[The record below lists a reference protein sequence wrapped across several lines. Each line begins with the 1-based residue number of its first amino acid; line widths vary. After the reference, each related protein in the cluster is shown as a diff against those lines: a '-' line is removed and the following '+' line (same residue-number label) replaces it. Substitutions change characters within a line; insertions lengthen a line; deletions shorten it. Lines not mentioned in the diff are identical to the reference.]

1 MSVPL
6 RNLNG
11 EAGEALTHL
20 HAYTLADYT
29 VAGTTAAVA
38 RDGDTPGD
46 LVTVSSTGNWYVK
59 RPGDGVTKRLGEV
72 VKVEVAASGSA
83 VGYLVVE
90 WIDADRVKEVASDDA
105 TTVTLGNSL
114 ITDGDTSVSHNF
126 DAGSTTGPI
135 VCVSKSAA
143 SGAIKAYGLVF
154 GS

>member
-11 EAGEALTHL
+11 EVGPDLTHI
-20 HAYTLADYT
+20 AACTLADYT
-29 VAGTTAAVA
+29 VAGTTTPVV
-38 RDGDTPGD
+38 GDI
-46 LVTVSSTGNWYVK
+46 VEVSSTGNWYVK
-59 RPGDGVTKRLGEV
+59 RAANDTTKRLGEV
-72 VKVEVAASGSA
+72 VKVELAPSGSA
-83 VGYLVVE
+83 LGYLVVR
-90 WIDADRVKEVASDDA
+90 WLDAIRVVEVDVDDA
-105 TTVTLGNSL
+105 TTVTLANSL
-114 ITDGDTSVSHNF
+114 IKDGDTTVADNF

>member
-11 EAGEALTHL
+11 EAGEDFTHL
-20 HAYTLADYT
+20 HACTLADYSA
-29 VAGTTAAVA
+29 AGTTTPVVGDAVE
-38 RDGDTPGD
+38 
-46 LVTVSSTGNWYVK
+46 VSSTGNWYVK
-59 RPGDGVTKRLGEV
+59 RAADDRSKRMGEV
-72 VKVEVAASGSA
+72 VKVELAPVSTS
-83 VGYLVVE
+83 VGYLVIRWYDAIRVVE
-90 WIDADRVKEVASDDA
+90 LDSDDA
-105 TTVTLGNSL
+105 TSCTLANSL
-114 ITDGDTSVSHNF
+114 IKDGDTSVADNF